1 MAETK
6 QVQTMNPHEKN
17 KEPDIPLHWS
27 PAPSDEGLYHSNMN
41 TTREAFDIPRLSS
54 VITQTLTLEH
64 TIKNYHLSGYT
75 LKFVFCFFARK
86 WTLFSGKKQYP

>member
-1 MAETK
+1 MRRIK
-6 QVQTMNPHEKN
+6 NQTFRYTDHQH
-17 KEPDIPLHWS
+17 L
-27 PAPSDEGLYHSNMN
+27 SDEGLYHSNMN

-75 LKFVFCFFARK
+75 LKVFCFFSK
-86 WTLFSGKKQYP
+86 EMNSLQW